1 MKNFLLAGA
10 ALMAMASMLVGC
22 RELDDV
28 PVREIA
34 VYDDSPYALSYGEM
48 PAPVIAADNPLHVQG
63 VALGRMLFYEKRL
76 SRTGTLACASCHK
89 QEHAFS
95 DPRVFSLGVDQLP
108 GKRHAMA
115 VFNMAWNT
123 NGFFWDGR
131 AHLLRDQ
138 SLKPIQDHLE
148 MDETLAHVIEKL
160 RKLLQYEDQFVRA
173 FGSKEI
179 NALRISLA
187 LEQFMHSIVSSE
199 SKYDLFL
206 RGEVA
211 LSAAELRG
219 RDLFTQEYNPFFP
232 EASGA
237 DCQHCHG
244 GLNFEND
251 EFRNNGLDEEADLL
265 DVGYEAV
272 SGNLS
277 DRGKFKV
284 PSLRNIALTA
294 PYMHDGRFQTLEEVV
309 DHYNTGIKSS
319 NTLDVTLE
327 NTLPNGL
334 LLSDQDKADLVAFL
348 HTLTDL
354 KLTTNPAYGSPF

>member
-1 MKNFLLAGA
+1 MIAAVLL
-10 ALMAMASMLVGC
+10 LVSC
-22 RELDDV
+22 RELEDA
-28 PVREIA
+28 PVREVA
-34 VYDDSPYALSYGEM
+34 VYDATPYALAYGGM
-48 PAPVIAADNPLHVQG
+48 AAPVIPADNPLHVQG
-63 VALGRMLFYEKRL
+63 VALGRMLFYERRL
-76 SRTGTLACASCHK
+76 SRTGTLTCASCHM

-95 DPRVFSLGVDQLP
+95 DPRKFSLGVDQLP

-131 AHLLRDQ
+131 APFLRDQ

-148 MDETLAHVIEKL
+148 MDESLANVVEKL
-160 RKLLQYEDQFVRA
+160 RKLPRYEDQFMRA
-173 FGSKEI
+173 FGSSDI

-187 LEQFMHSIVSSE
+187 LEQFMNSIVSSE
-199 SKYDLFL
+199 SKYDLYL
-206 RGEVA
+206 RGDVM
-211 LSAAELRG
+211 LSDAELRG
-219 RDLFTQEYNPFFP
+219 KDLFFQEYNPFFP
-232 EASGA
+232 NASGA

-251 EFRNNGLDEEADLL
+251 EFRNNGLDLEADLT
-265 DVGYEAV
+265 DIGYEAV
-272 SGNLS
+272 TGNLG

-284 PSLRNIALTA
+284 PTLRNIDLTA
-294 PYMHDGRFQTLEEVV
+294 PYMHDGRFQSLEEVV
-309 DHYNTGIKSS
+309 DHYNSGIQAS
-319 NTLDVTLE
+319 NTLDVTLG

-334 LLSDQDKADLVAFL
+334 LLTDEDKANLVAFL